1 MGEPR
6 DPKEPVEVIDA
17 LRKFVHTSFPM
28 RPTKDWD
35 AMSGAERAVS
45 LRETVEHLESCT
57 TCQFRIPKEQRAVI
71 KARYRYLTGA
81 D

>member
-28 RPTKDWD
+28 RSTKDWD
-35 AMSGAERAVS
+35 SMSGAERAAS
-45 LRETVEHLESCT
+45 LRETVEHLEGCT
-57 TCQFRIPKEQRAVI
+57 ACQFRIPKAQQAVI
-71 KARYRYLTGA
+71 KARYRTLTNS